1 MVTRCRL
8 VTTLALA
15 VELGLASGGCGGG
28 KDAKTPMSSDDLPDA
43 GDGTPSDP
51 APSEPAGASEAPAP
65 VSCLVNSI
73 CSETTLGGKD
83 ATDAKDRCKTANGEP
98 RDGAC
103 ARDDVA
109 ATCVVESKQLTMY
122 FYKDKNPQATRGVLK
137 GGKGACTSAGGV
149 FTPTAK
155 GGGGGGKKK
164 PGKKK

>member
-1 MVTRCRL
+1 MVSSRR
-8 VTTLALA
+8 LALVLFLSCVA
-15 VELGLASGGCGGG
+15 CGGG
-28 KDAKTPMSSDDLPDA
+28 KQPLSPTDDAPD
-43 GDGTPSDP
+43 GSDGTATDPP
-51 APSEPAGASEAPAP
+51 APETPAASASGDAPAP

-83 ATDAKDRCKTANGEP
+83 ATDAKDRCKAANGEP